1 MVLPDARPV
10 VRLEVGPADR
20 LEVGL
25 AARLKVRP
33 AARLKVGLAARLK
46 VGPAARLEVGPAAH
60 LTVGPVDRLEVGP
73 ADRLEVGPA
82 DRLEVGPAPLLGRP
96 LLREPWRLQPRRRL
110 ICAADVLVWEPAAW
124 AARHSQ
130 LCHACDDCVRCCH
143 GPQFV
148 FVGRIWAGSRVF
160 PWHRLV
166 GTSQVWHPLDV
177 WLVGLPLGRISAF
190 PSAARIVVGRFPA
203 DHGANDRV
211 RKTCEHSFGPPFR
224 NQTCISPRPC

>member
-1 MVLPDARPV
+1 MQPCCRPTPFLRTHLGLMVLPDARPV

-33 AARLKVGLAARLK
+33 AARLKVGLAARL
-46 VGPAARLEVGPAAH
+46 E
-60 LTVGPVDRLEVGP
+60 VGPVDRLEVGP

-160 PWHRLV
+160 LWHRLV
-166 GTSQVWHPLDV
+166 GTS
-177 WLVGLPLGRISAF
+177 
-190 PSAARIVVGRFPA
+190 
-203 DHGANDRV
+203 
-211 RKTCEHSFGPPFR
+211 
-224 NQTCISPRPC
+224 